1 MRKINAALFITLDGV
16 VEAPGP
22 EDTTLPE
29 KRGWS
34 MPYMSDEVGEVIG
47 AGMANSDAMLLGRR
61 TYEAFAA
68 FWPNVPADD
77 PIGQI
82 MNNQTKYVVS
92 TTLDEAGWTNSHLI
106 KGDVAA
112 ELGKLKQQPGKDINI
127 VGSGTL
133 TRSLLE
139 AGLVDELQ
147 LMLCPVVLGDGRRL
161 FEDAQFTQSMKVL
174 EVRSFDSGMI
184 YMRLQPERNNG

>member
-22 EDTTLPE
+22 DDTTLPE
-29 KRGWS
+29 RRGWS
-34 MPYMSDEVGEVIG
+34 MPFMNDAVGQVIG

-61 TYEAFAA
+61 TYEGFAA

-77 PIGQI
+77 PFGQI

-92 TTLDEAGWTNSHLI
+92 TTLEKAEWKNSYLI

-112 ELGKLKQQPGKDINI
+112 ELNKLKQQPGKDINI

-133 TRSLLE
+133 TRSLIE
-139 AGLVDELQ
+139 VDLVDELQ
-147 LMLCPVVLGDGRRL
+147 LMLCPVVLGVGKKL
-161 FEDAQFTQSMKVL
+161 FDDAHFTRSMQVL
-174 EVRSFDSGMI
+174 EVRAFHSGMI
-184 YMRLQPERNNG
+184 YLRLQPEKQA

>member
-16 VEAPGP
+16 VEAPGTD
-22 EDTTLPE
+22 DTTLPD

-34 MPYMSDEVGEVIG
+34 MPYMSDEVGQVIG
-47 AGMANSDAMLLGRR
+47 ASMATSDAMLLGRR

-68 FWPNVPADD
+68 YWVHVPEDD
-77 PIGQI
+77 PFGQL

-92 TTLDEAGWTNSHLI
+92 TSLAKAEWKNSHLI

-112 ELGKLKQQPGKDINI
+112 ELTKLKQQPGKDINI

-133 TRSLLE
+133 TRSLIE
-139 AGLVDELQ
+139 ADLVDELQ
-147 LMLCPVVLGDGRRL
+147 LMLCPVVLGVGERL
-161 FEDAQFTQSMKVL
+161 FEDAHYTKSMKVL
-174 EVRSFDSGMI
+174 EARAFNSGMI
-184 YMRLQPERNNG
+184 YLRLQPEKQG

>member
-16 VEAPGP
+16 IEAPGP
-22 EDTTLPE
+22 DDTTLPE

-34 MPYMSDEVGEVIG
+34 MPFMNDEVGEVIG
-47 AGMANSDAMLLGRR
+47 AGMMSSDAMLLGRK
-61 TYEAFAA
+61 TYEGFAA

-77 PIGQI
+77 PFGQF

-92 TTLDEAGWTNSHLI
+92 TTLDKAEWQNSHLI
-106 KGDVAA
+106 KADVVA
-112 ELGKLKQQPGKDINI
+112 ELTKLKHQPGKDINI

-133 TRSLLE
+133 VRSLIE

-147 LMLCPVVLGDGRRL
+147 LMLCPLVLGAGKRL
-161 FEDAQFTQSMKVL
+161 FDDAHFTKSMKVL
-174 EVRSFDSGMI
+174 EAKAFDSGMI
-184 YMRLQPERNNG
+184 YLRLQPEK

>member
-22 EDTTLPE
+22 DDSTLPD

-34 MPYMSDEVGEVIG
+34 MPYMSDEVGQVIG
-47 AGMANSDAMLLGRR
+47 AGMATSDAMLLGRR
-61 TYEAFAA
+61 TYENFAA

-77 PIGQI
+77 PFGQV

-92 TTLDEAGWTNSHLI
+92 TSLAKAEWKNSHLI
-106 KGDVAA
+106 NGDVAA
-112 ELGKLKQQPGKDINI
+112 ELTKLKQQPGKDINI

-133 TRSLLE
+133 ARSLIE
-139 AGLVDELQ
+139 ADLVDELQ
-147 LMLCPVVLGDGRRL
+147 LMLCPVVLGVGNRL
-161 FEDAQFTQSMKVL
+161 FADADYTKSMKVL
-174 EVRSFDSGMI
+174 EARAFDSGMI
-184 YMRLQPERNNG
+184 YLRFQPEKQA

>member
-22 EDTTLPE
+22 GDTTLPD

-34 MPYMSDEVGEVIG
+34 MAYSSEEVGEVIG
-47 AGMANSDAMLLGRR
+47 SNMAASDAMLLGRV

-68 FWPNVPADD
+68 FWPNVPEDD
-77 PIGQI
+77 PFSNF

-92 TTLDEAGWTNSHLI
+92 TTLAKAEWKNSHLI
-106 KGDVAA
+106 QGDVVA
-112 ELGKLKQQPGKDINI
+112 ELTKIKQEPGKDISI

-133 TRSLLE
+133 TRSLIK

-147 LMLCPVVLGDGRRL
+147 LMLCPVVLGEGKRL
-161 FEDAQFTQSMKVL
+161 FDNVDYTKSMQVL
-174 EVRSFDSGMI
+174 EVRAFDSGMT
-184 YMRLQPERNNG
+184 YFRLQPEK